1 MNPNASPFQP
11 AKTKAT
17 LQAQHAILKRAIE
30 APLAPILMLTDD
42 QLKRMQI
49 PQRIFKNNLT
59 FTDFQAVW
67 TAISV
72 AEFVLE

>member
-1 MNPNASPFQP
+1 MNPNAYPFQP
-11 AKTKAT
+11 AKTNDAK
-17 LQAQHAILKRAIE
+17 AQHTMLKRAIE

-49 PQRIFKNNLT
+49 PPRIFKNNLT

-67 TAISV
+67 TAISA